1 MSANPN
7 VGEWGINYNLNVNF
21 NINGFTALTLS
32 FTRPDGSTFTR
43 LNGDVTVPAV
53 PLVTDDMGTFAAN
66 EYCSYIVKV
75 GDLTVDGEYLVRLA
89 YTDASKH
96 LVSDVASFE
105 VSL

>member
-1 MSANPN
+1 MN
-7 VGEWGINYNLNVNF
+7 VGEYGISYNLNVNF
-21 NINGFTALTLS
+21 NISGFTSLSLS
-32 FTRPDGSTFTR
+32 FTRPDGTSFAR
-43 LNGDVTVPAV
+43 VNGDVIVPAV
-53 PLVTDDMGTFAAN
+53 PLVTDDLGTFAAY
-66 EYCSYIVKV
+66 EYCSYLFKV